1 MAKFEPGRSGNPAGR
16 PKGVKDKRN
25 ELREMLAANAPAL
38 LQAAINRAIDGDS
51 VVLNALISKIVPKG
65 LPQPLPSLD
74 ADATI
79 EHNAHAI
86 LASVIDGSI
95 TIEEAGGV
103 LALLKGQADLADRGP
118 MLDAIGTLLKD
129 RGLPLPAN
137 LRLREA
143 HGKRD

>member
-1 MAKFEPGRSGNPAGR
+1 MRRSNCALFAVRAWWRWRSSGAYLSIRKSRHITVWHWLVRYRGRWIHYEP
-16 PKGVKDKRN
+16 
-25 ELREMLAANAPAL
+25 
-38 LQAAINRAIDGDS
+38 
-51 VVLNALISKIVPKG
+51 IVPKG